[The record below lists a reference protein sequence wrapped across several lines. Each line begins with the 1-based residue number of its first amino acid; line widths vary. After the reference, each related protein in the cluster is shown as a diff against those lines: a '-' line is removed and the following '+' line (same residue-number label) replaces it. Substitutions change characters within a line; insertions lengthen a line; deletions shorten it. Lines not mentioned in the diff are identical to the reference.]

1 MTRNTIIRSVT
12 LAILLASTA
21 GVLLAHSSTSQG
33 NTAFEAALEPYE
45 AIHAALANDTLE
57 GVAANARKIQRIAGQ
72 AAADFQATTAGVP
85 ADKASQCQALLPKV
99 QDAAARLARATTLEE
114 ARQAFGELSRP
125 MVQWREMSTST
136 HKPNVVFCPMA
147 KKPWLQES
155 DQVANPYFGS
165 KMLKC
170 GNIVSR

>member
-1 MTRNTIIRSVT
+1 MRHIVTITAT
-12 LAILLASTA
+12 LLIAMAVSA
-21 GVLLAHSSTSQG
+21 GVLPAHSSGTQDR
-33 NTAFEAALEPYE
+33 TAFEAVLAPYE
-45 AIHAALANDTLE
+45 AIHAALARDTLE
-57 GVAANARKIQRIAGQ
+57 GVAANARKIQKIAGQ
-72 AAADFQATTAGVP
+72 AAADFQAKTAGVP

-136 HKPNVVFCPMA
+136 HKPKVVFCPMA

-155 DQVANPYFGS
+155 DQVANPYLGS

-170 GNIVSR
+170 GNIVSN